1 MSRPPSPLQLEDF
14 GKAPAGP
21 PAVAP
26 APLAPL
32 AAEGQL
38 EGGNLDAFEQGY
50 RSGWDDCIANE
61 QEERRRIG
69 AGLEAA
75 IKAIAADSDEI
86 RQDMMLTLSPLLE
99 QIATQLL
106 PKVAAEAVAPRVVE
120 ELLRIAEA
128 RITKRVELLAAPDTC
143 PIIENLA
150 DGIDGLEIDIIPEPA
165 MAAEQVSL
173 RFTGQRRDI
182 DLSEAVTR
190 MVEALRTTAAE
201 MVGLAQPA
209 AAPAPKDPEP
219 IASDQKGVA

>member
-1 MSRPPSPLQLEDF
+1 MTGPSSPLQLEDF
-14 GKAPAGP
+14 GKA
-21 PAVAP
+21 AP
-26 APLAPL
+26 ASSAAPIAAPL

-75 IKAIAADSDEI
+75 IKAIATDSEEI
-86 RQDMMLTLSPLLE
+86 RQDLLLTLSPLLE

-106 PKVAAEAVAPRVVE
+106 PAAAAEAVAPRVVE
-120 ELLRIAEA
+120 ELLRIAEGRA
-128 RITKRVELLAAPDTC
+128 TKRVELLAAPDTC
-143 PIIENLA
+143 PIIESLA
-150 DGIDGLEIDIIPEPA
+150 DGVEGLEIDIIPEPA

-182 DLSEAVTR
+182 DLSDAVAR
-190 MVEALRTTAAE
+190 MADALRTTAAE
-201 MVGLAQPA
+201 MAGLSKTA
-209 AAPAPKDPEP
+209 AAPNSTDSDPLV
-219 IASDQKGVA
+219 SDQKGVA